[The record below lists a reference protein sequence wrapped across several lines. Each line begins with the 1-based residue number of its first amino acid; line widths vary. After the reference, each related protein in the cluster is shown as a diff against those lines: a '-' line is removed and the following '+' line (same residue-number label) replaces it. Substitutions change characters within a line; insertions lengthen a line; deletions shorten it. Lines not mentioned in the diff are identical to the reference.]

1 MTDEPLRPDP
11 DRLLEQAS
19 STHRGKLK
27 IFFGACA
34 GVGKTFAMLAE
45 AQRLRAQGL
54 DIVAGVVETHGR
66 QETAAMLE
74 NLAILPLNAINHRG
88 RRLAEFD
95 LDGALARRPALIL
108 MDELAHTNAPGSRHP
123 KRWQDVDELLEAG
136 IDVFTT
142 LNVQHLESL
151 NDVVSGV
158 TGIQVRETVPDPFFD
173 AADDVVLV
181 DLPPDDLRQRLH
193 EGKVYMGGQAERAIE
208 HFFRKGNLIA
218 LRELALRR
226 TADRVDSQMRAWRDN
241 EGLEKVWH
249 TRDAILLCIGH
260 GQGNE
265 KLVRTAARL
274 AAKLGSVWH
283 AVYVETPTLH
293 KLPAQQRRAILS
305 ALRLAQSLGAETA
318 TLADPAEERA
328 VLRYAREHNLG
339 KNRHWPPGP
348 APLVASPLFR
358 RASCPPRARSRSAGR
373 CR

>member
-173 AADDVVLV
+173 AANDVVLV

-193 EGKVYMGGQAERAIE
+193 EGKVYIGGQAERAIE

-339 KNRHWPPGP
+339 KIVIGRQGQ
-348 APLVASPLFR
+348 R
-358 RASCPPRARSRSAGR
+358 RW
-373 CR
+373 